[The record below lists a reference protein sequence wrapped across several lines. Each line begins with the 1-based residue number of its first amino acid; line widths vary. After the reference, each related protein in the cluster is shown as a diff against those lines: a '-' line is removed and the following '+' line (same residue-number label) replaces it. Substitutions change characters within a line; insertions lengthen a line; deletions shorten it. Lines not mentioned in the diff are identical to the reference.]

1 MPPPETAAN
10 DQPLIGAGPPPEI
23 GGERGREDPR
33 SSCGCM
39 ACGPPRKC
47 DQHEAAASPPSRRR
61 ILTSACQTESPPHG
75 ANSRPQPA
83 RAWPRHRL
91 LRVCGVG
98 SAIIWGQRCGAY
110 RQHTV
115 RMLLLI
121 GVHKAVPAAQFGIE
135 KLPAVPRARQEWCDW
150 LIQSR
155 RLPRQT
161 GWEHNVTGCG
171 PLHSFL
177 SWSLVSLATCGWLLS
192 IRSVTQRYAH
202 RSQTELRCP
211 RSMARPLSFRRSSLV
226 PR

>member
-39 ACGPPRKC
+39 ACGPPRKCACKC

-110 RQHTV
+110 RQHT
-115 RMLLLI
+115 
-121 GVHKAVPAAQFGIE
+121 
-135 KLPAVPRARQEWCDW
+135 ARSNASFDWC
-150 LIQSR
+150 
-155 RLPRQT
+155 
-161 GWEHNVTGCG
+161 
-171 PLHSFL
+171 
-177 SWSLVSLATCGWLLS
+177 
-192 IRSVTQRYAH
+192 TQG
-202 RSQTELRCP
+202 
-211 RSMARPLSFRRSSLV
+211 RSSGSILHRRAASGASCEARMV
-226 PR
+226 